1 MSLRPARAMARSYLK
16 KQKTHNKK
24 RKFALTLL
32 QLFARQ
38 FIIYMVGRKAARCA
52 GICRHK
58 SCFSNY
64 ARYLSIT
71 LSMIAYIF
79 IYRHELKSWN
89 KFLWLSLE
97 IESCREGRTGRSYRS
112 WLWNQWHQVP
122 IPFLCTLL
130 PEKCIGW
137 TLRSEGLGLRK
148 RLSHTIHH
156 LLKLPKQRV
165 FTYQHP
171 QPILW
176 DEGFWLSRVLNYP
189 PWKQPFTEAKGQTP
203 AAVILSGYKPLP
215 HTSFSTG
222 FTGKSSLVHTW
233 RPPLEVSAGHGTSRH
248 GLVKEL
254 PLWLWL

>member
-1 MSLRPARAMARSYLK
+1 MLATGSNWNALCELGMVVWAYNPSVLEAEAELPWVWGQPGLWRDLISK
-16 KQKTHNKK
+16 NKKTHNKK

-38 FIIYMVGRKAARCA
+38 FIIYTVGRKATRCA

-112 WLWNQWHQVP
+112 WL
-122 IPFLCTLL
+122 
-130 PEKCIGW
+130 
-137 TLRSEGLGLRK
+137 
-148 RLSHTIHH
+148 
-156 LLKLPKQRV
+156 
-165 FTYQHP
+165 
-171 QPILW
+171 
-176 DEGFWLSRVLNYP
+176 
-189 PWKQPFTEAKGQTP
+189 
-203 AAVILSGYKPLP
+203 
-215 HTSFSTG
+215 
-222 FTGKSSLVHTW
+222 
-233 RPPLEVSAGHGTSRH
+233 
-248 GLVKEL
+248 
-254 PLWLWL
+254 